1 MIAGVALTWQTQ
13 AQTIYRCGNAYS
25 QLPCPGAVPLEL
37 NDARL
42 PEQKLQ
48 TDAAAITDA
57 RLANAMAQ
65 QRLAE
70 EQRQLAINQPLP
82 QGTASAPAKPLA
94 KAIGTKKQK
103 QKKPKVKKKRVASAK
118 VTAVES
124 REVRHK

>member
-1 MIAGVALTWQTQ
+1 MIAGVALTWPAQ

-70 EQRQLAINQPLP
+70 EQRQLANNQPVP
-82 QGTASAPAKPLA
+82 QGAASAPAKPLA
-94 KAIGTKKQK
+94 KAVGTKKQK
-103 QKKPKVKKKRVASAK
+103 QKKPKVKKRASPAQK
-118 VTAVES
+118 
-124 REVRHK
+124 